1 MVNFIAPMCYNL
13 DDDSSDVEDDNK
25 SYDFSDDIKSFNV
38 DDEPSS
44 VVVTLVSPR
53 RPAVAKLSRPRA
65 AAPSPSDIYASTIC
79 TSEQYKVLGAP
90 APDSLALH
98 FNLMNHKV
106 TQEHFNFAS
115 KFLLFGPREK
125 FGLINEVREG

>member
-1 MVNFIAPMCYNL
+1 MVNFIAPMCYDL

-25 SYDFSDDIKSFNV
+25 SSGYSDDIKSFDV

-65 AAPSPSDIYASTIC
+65 AAPSPSDICFHHLHPGAIQSSGSTC
-79 TSEQYKVLGAP
+79 ACFLGF
-90 APDSLALH
+90 ALQPH
-98 FNLMNHKV
+98 
-106 TQEHFNFAS
+106 E
-115 KFLLFGPREK
+115 P
-125 FGLINEVREG
+125 

>member
-1 MVNFIAPMCYNL
+1 MVNFIAPMCYDL
-13 DDDSSDVEDDNK
+13 DDDSSDVDDDNK
-25 SYDFSDDIKSFNV
+25 SSDYSDDIKSFDV

-65 AAPSPSDIYASTIC
+65 AAPSPSDIC
-79 TSEQYKVLGAP
+79 FHHLHHKQYKVLGAP
-90 APDSLALH
+90 APASLALH

-106 TQEHFNFAS
+106 TQDHFNFAS
-115 KFLLFGPREK
+115 KFYALRTS
-125 FGLINEVREG
+125 

>member
-1 MVNFIAPMCYNL
+1 MVNFIAPMCYDL
-13 DDDSSDVEDDNK
+13 DDDSSDVDDDNK
-25 SYDFSDDIKSFNV
+25 SSDYSDDIKSFDV

-65 AAPSPSDIYASTIC
+65 AAPSPSAPASNW
-79 TSEQYKVLGAP
+79 ELHLNKVLGAP
-90 APDSLALH
+90 VPASLAWH
-98 FNLMNHKV
+98 CNLMNHKV
-106 TQEHFNFAS
+106 IQEHFNFAS
-115 KFLLFGPREK
+115 KFLLSGPREK

>member
-1 MVNFIAPMCYNL
+1 MVKFIAPMCYDL
-13 DDDSSDVEDDNK
+13 DANSSDVDDDNK
-25 SYDFSDDIKSFNV
+25 SSDYSDDIKSFDV

-65 AAPSPSDIYASTIC
+65 AAPSPSAPAS
-79 TSEQYKVLGAP
+79 KVLGAP
-90 APDSLALH
+90 APASLALLC
-98 FNLMNHKV
+98 NLMNHKV

-115 KFLLFGPREK
+115 KFLLSGPREK

>member
-1 MVNFIAPMCYNL
+1 MVNFIAPMCYDL
-13 DDDSSDVEDDNK
+13 DDNSSDVDDDNK
-25 SYDFSDDIKSFNV
+25 SSDYSDDIKSFDV

-65 AAPSPSDIYASTIC
+65 AAPSPSAPASILHLN
-79 TSEQYKVLGAP
+79 KVLGAP
-90 APDSLALH
+90 APASLALH

-106 TQEHFNFAS
+106 IQEHFNFAS
-115 KFLLFGPREK
+115 KFLLSGPREK